1 MLNHIRSQITFTLKH
16 ELKCYSENVMLFYGT
31 NSIIQDS
38 RVTIFAN
45 MALLCGKDS
54 LKDVYISLQ
63 ET

>member
-1 MLNHIRSQITFTLKH
+1 
-16 ELKCYSENVMLFYGT
+16 MLFYGT